1 MNLSRKFG
9 KINILIYLIMG
20 ILNSSINKVIK
31 NKYFLMKNTNLIVG
45 KVTNK
50 NYKRHCIFI
59 NDQHTKL
66 SILNKNTVGD
76 FVIGVHRQNFVC
88 ERYCY
93 KKFQLNY

>member
-1 MNLSRKFG
+1 
-9 KINILIYLIMG
+9 MG

-31 NKYFLMKNTNLIVG
+31 NKYFVMKNTNLIVG

-76 FVIGVHRQNFVC
+76 FVIIVHRQKFVC